1 MVPGPP
7 VLVMSRM
14 QEGEAARRGRVV
26 PVTAAAV
33 AAVETRQGAV
43 GGAAGMRPN
52 TRHVRRL
59 GAPGGGRTNRRAAN
73 PGRSVSWF

>member
-7 VLVMSRM
+7 VLVMSGM

-33 AAVETRQGAV
+33 AAAVETRQGAV

-52 TRHVRRL
+52 T
-59 GAPGGGRTNRRAAN
+59 
-73 PGRSVSWF
+73 

>member
-33 AAVETRQGAV
+33 AAAVETRQGAV
-43 GGAAGMRPN
+43 GGAACVRPN

-73 PGRSVSWF
+73 PGR

>member
-14 QEGEAARRGRVV
+14 QEGEAARWRRVV

-33 AAVETRQGAV
+33 AAIETRQGAV

-52 TRHVRRL
+52 TRHV
-59 GAPGGGRTNRRAAN
+59 
-73 PGRSVSWF
+73 